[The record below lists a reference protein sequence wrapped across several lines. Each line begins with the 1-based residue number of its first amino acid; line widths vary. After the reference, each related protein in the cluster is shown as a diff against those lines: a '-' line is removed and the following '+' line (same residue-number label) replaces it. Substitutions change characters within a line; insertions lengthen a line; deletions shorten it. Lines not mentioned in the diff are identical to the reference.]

1 MNKKYIVRLND
12 EERKE
17 LIEVITKLKGTSQKV
32 KRAQIL
38 LKADADGP
46 DWPHCQI
53 AEAFLCRVKT
63 VSNVCKALVKKGFDI
78 ALNGK
83 KRDTPPRAKL
93 LDGEQEAKI
102 IALRLGEP
110 PEGYSNWSLRLV
122 AEKTIE
128 LGIVES
134 ISHETVRATL
144 KKQNDES
151 ENPILGDTAGEK
163 QRICS
168 VYGRCS

>member
-12 EERKE
+12 EERQE

-32 KRAQIL
+32 IRAQIL
-38 LKADADGP
+38 LKADIDGVN
-46 DWPHCQI
+46 WPHHQI
-53 AEAFLCRVKT
+53 AEAFLCRTKT
-63 VSNVCKALVKKGFDI
+63 VSNVCKSLVERGFEI
-78 ALNGK
+78 TLEGQ

-110 PEGYSNWSLRLV
+110 PAGYSNWSLRLI
-122 AEKTIE
+122 AEKTVE

-134 ISHETVRATL
+134 ISHTTVGTTL
-144 KKQNDES
+144 KK
-151 ENPILGDTAGEK
+151 IK
-163 QRICS
+163 
-168 VYGRCS
+168 

>member
-1 MNKKYIVRLND
+1 MEYVMNKKYIVRLND

-46 DWPHCQI
+46 GWPHCQI

-134 ISHETVRATL
+134 ISHETVRTTL
-144 KKQNDES
+144 KKTE
-151 ENPILGDTAGEK
+151 
-163 QRICS
+163 
-168 VYGRCS
+168 